1 MIWNLKTCQ
10 SLQGTYV
17 QNLSHRNA
25 DFLTKQLWYFC
36 HQTSLLHRKLH
47 TGLCAPLLRQHS
59 YNNKCDV
66 TADNDFQ
73 TGGTVRHF
81 YRTNHSLGIEPVE
94 WAATVIV
101 MMKPAFSYSFHRLG
115 QRAYWGTRRVNS
127 IPKWLENCRRMF
139 TEKSGV
145 NNSFAVYRSVFP
157 LDSPSL
163 TFIQQLTQLC
173 NQGRFPLLRSSR
185 LSRLS
190 EYKSNQSNLT
200 NYDVY
205 YRDIIKKCV
214 NAGKDDVVVFTGSG
228 TTGAIHKLI
237 HALQL
242 TGKVVE
248 KSVSTSRKWIFSTT
262 SRSLNILVWSC

>member
-1 MIWNLKTCQ
+1 
-10 SLQGTYV
+10 
-17 QNLSHRNA
+17 
-25 DFLTKQLWYFC
+25 
-36 HQTSLLHRKLH
+36 
-47 TGLCAPLLRQHS
+47 
-59 YNNKCDV
+59 
-66 TADNDFQ
+66 
-73 TGGTVRHF
+73 
-81 YRTNHSLGIEPVE
+81 
-94 WAATVIV
+94 
-101 MMKPAFSYSFHRLG
+101 
-115 QRAYWGTRRVNS
+115 
-127 IPKWLENCRRMF
+127 MF

-145 NNSFAVYRSVFP
+145 NNSFVVYRSVFP

-228 TTGAIHKLI
+228 TTAAIHKLI

-248 KSVSTSRKWIFSTT
+248 KSVSTSRK
-262 SRSLNILVWSC
+262 